1 MPLIKASPNNRLISE
16 VTFCK
21 TTVFEDK
28 HLKVKYTT
36 PNFWWLNFV
45 IGILPYI
52 EK

>member
-1 MPLIKASPNNRLISE
+1 MSLIRASPSNWLISE
-16 VTFCK
+16 VTFYK
-21 TTVFEDK
+21 TTVFEEK

-36 PNFWWLNFV
+36 PNSLLLNFV